1 MFRNIARQA
10 ARRQVL
16 RTAARPR
23 NSLSKSTTRVLA
35 STVLTW
41 VSSTTTTTVEQRRD
55 IYNVG
60 SNNSSMNV
68 SPSVSVAKAPFQKL
82 LAANRGE
89 IATRISRGAAE
100 LGVQSVA
107 IYSHEGACVVVKQSS
122 ETLSIFD
129 DSHAAMLVCSCFSS
143 SRFFLKIHIPGVRIV
158 W

>member
-1 MFRNIARQA
+1 
-10 ARRQVL
+10 
-16 RTAARPR
+16 
-23 NSLSKSTTRVLA
+23 
-35 STVLTW
+35 
-41 VSSTTTTTVEQRRD
+41 
-55 IYNVG
+55 
-60 SNNSSMNV
+60 MNV